1 MTAIA
6 WAIIIIIATGASLLF
21 LLKRP
26 NLSGDQKLVA
36 LLIFMVVG
44 VPVGGLLFLVLA
56 VAAIM
61 VFWEAVAA
69 DSLAFLFITAPLA
82 VLLGLLLVLIAS
94 VADERE
100 ARKAAAAT
108 PEMEVRHAE
117 ADTKSSS
124 LTGAELRGW
133 VMAVAGFLLVV
144 GVPLLGYIL
153 HSNFGLDSGGPHCAN
168 ARSVGRLGRDGL
180 HSLVQP
186 PDARQVTYR
195 PSSRC
200 GV

>member
-1 MTAIA
+1 MTVIA
-6 WAIIIIIATGASLLF
+6 GVIIAIATGASLLF

-36 LLIFMVVG
+36 LLIFMVAG
-44 VPVGGLLFLVLA
+44 VAVGGLLFLVLA
-56 VAAIM
+56 FAGIM
-61 VFWEAVAA
+61 LFWETEAS
-69 DSLAFLFITAPLA
+69 DSLAFLFVTAPMA

-94 VADERE
+94 VADAHE

-108 PEMEVRHAE
+108 PGTEVGHAE
-117 ADTKSSS
+117 AGTKSNS

-153 HSNFGLDSGGPHCAN
+153 HSNFGLSSIRTPLALIGPTVVLLGVLVVTVCIHRYNRPMGG
-168 ARSVGRLGRDGL
+168 R
-180 HSLVQP
+180 
-186 PDARQVTYR
+186 
-195 PSSRC
+195 
-200 GV
+200 

>member
-6 WAIIIIIATGASLLF
+6 WAIIIIIIIATGASLLF

-36 LLIFMVVG
+36 LLIFMVAG

-56 VAAIM
+56 FAAMM

-153 HSNFGLDSGGPHCAN
+153 HSNFGLSSIRTPVALIAPTLVLLGVLVVTVCIHLYNRPMP
-168 ARSVGRLGRDGL
+168 GR
-180 HSLVQP
+180 
-186 PDARQVTYR
+186 
-195 PSSRC
+195 
-200 GV
+200 

>member
-1 MTAIA
+1 MTVIA
-6 WAIIIIIATGASLLF
+6 WVIITIATGASLLF

-26 NLSGDQKLVA
+26 NLSGGQKLVA
-36 LLIFMVVG
+36 LLVFMAAG
-44 VPVGGLLFLVLA
+44 VPIGGFLFLVLA
-56 VAAIM
+56 FAAIM

-69 DSLAFLFITAPLA
+69 DSLAFLFITAPMA

-100 ARKAAAAT
+100 ARKAAAAA

-117 ADTKSSS
+117 AGTKSSS
-124 LTGAELRGW
+124 LTGAGLRGW

-153 HSNFGLDSGGPHCAN
+153 HSNFGLSSKRIPLALLGPTVVLLGVLVVTVCIHLYN
-168 ARSVGRLGRDGL
+168 RPMRGR
-180 HSLVQP
+180 
-186 PDARQVTYR
+186 
-195 PSSRC
+195 
-200 GV
+200 